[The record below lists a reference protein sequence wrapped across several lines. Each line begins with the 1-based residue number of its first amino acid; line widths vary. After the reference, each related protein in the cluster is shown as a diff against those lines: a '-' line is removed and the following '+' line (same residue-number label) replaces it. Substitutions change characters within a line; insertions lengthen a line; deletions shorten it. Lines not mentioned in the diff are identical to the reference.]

1 MRRMTLLIGGGVVVL
16 GAAAA
21 VGAYAALQYQDR
33 SKLEG
38 IGKTRFRSE
47 RPVLRLLTTHPG
59 NLDTLRVTVD
69 GKDLSSFASTDD
81 RGVVVQG
88 ASIGDGWHKVQIKA
102 SSGGIFGNTFERR
115 FPIVIDT
122 HRPKLALT
130 DRQVYRTG
138 LTLAGRTEKGATVL
152 VRWKGGELTKKA
164 PTGQFSIDPGL
175 ADGRYALRITA
186 RDPVGNVSRVRWQR
200 IVLDSKPPT
209 VDLSSVPTILEQAT
223 TELTG
228 SVEDLTPSTLSA
240 TLDGQS
246 IALRGPDGQQLRFAP
261 KGATRWSVPLQN
273 LTEGVHDLTLTAKDA
288 AQNQV
293 QVERHFTVDSTE
305 KLLPG
310 LTLTI
315 GARGKDV
322 AQLERRL
329 ASEGLWKGKATR
341 FYNLRT
347 AAAVKLYQKKHA
359 MPQTGIANP
368 AVIEATK
375 GHIVVKLHL
384 FKVFVF
390 RDGKRIF
397 SAPIA
402 IGMPGHETPTGSF
415 NVIAKIKDPT
425 WVPPNSPWA
434 AGLEPVP
441 PGLSNPL
448 GTRWIGTS
456 APAIGFHMTPMD
468 YSVGHAASHGC
479 MRMHQADVEKM
490 YDLVDVGETVEI
502 QA

>member
-1 MRRMTLLIGGGVVVL
+1 
-16 GAAAA
+16 
-21 VGAYAALQYQDR
+21 
-33 SKLEG
+33 
-38 IGKTRFRSE
+38 
-47 RPVLRLLTTHPG
+47 
-59 NLDTLRVTVD
+59 
-69 GKDLSSFASTDD
+69 
-81 RGVVVQG
+81 
-88 ASIGDGWHKVQIKA
+88 
-102 SSGGIFGNTFERR
+102 
-115 FPIVIDT
+115 
-122 HRPKLALT
+122 
-130 DRQVYRTG
+130 
-138 LTLAGRTEKGATVL
+138 VL
-152 VRWKGGELTKKA
+152 VHWKGGKLTRKA
-164 PTGQFSIDPGL
+164 PSGSFSIEPSL
-175 ADGRYALRITA
+175 PDGRYTMRITA
-186 RDPVGNVSRVRWQR
+186 RDPVGNVSRVRWQK
-200 IVLDSKPPT
+200 IVLDSQPPA
-209 VDLSSVPTILEQAT
+209 VDLSSVPAILEQAT

-228 SVEDLTPSTLSA
+228 SVEDITPSTLRA

-261 KGATRWSVPLQN
+261 KGSTRWSVPLQN
-273 LTEGVHDLTLTAKDA
+273 LSEGVHDLVLTAKDA
-288 AQNQV
+288 ALNDV
-293 QVERHFTVDSTE
+293 TVERHFTVDSTE
-305 KLLPG
+305 KLRPG
-310 LTLTI
+310 MTLTI

-329 ASEGLWKGKATR
+329 ASEGLWKGNATR

-347 AAAVKLYQKKHA
+347 AAAVKRYQARHS

-390 RDGKRIF
+390 RDGKRVF

-402 IGMPGHETPTGSF
+402 IGSPAHPTPTGSY
-415 NVIAKIKDPT
+415 NIISKIENPT

-434 AGLEPVP
+434 AGLEAVP

-468 YSVGHAASHGC
+468 YSVGHPASHGC

-490 YDLVDVGETVEI
+490 YELVELGETVEI

>member
-1 MRRMTLLIGGGVVVL
+1 MALLIGGGVVVI

-21 VGAYAALQYQDR
+21 VAAYAALQYSDR
-33 SKLEG
+33 PKAEG
-38 IGKTRFRSE
+38 IGQTRFRSE
-47 RPVLRLLTTHPG
+47 RPVLRLLATNPG
-59 NLDTLRVTVD
+59 NLGRLRVTVD
-69 GKDLSSFASTDD
+69 GQDVSSFASTDD
-81 RGVVVQG
+81 RGVVVRG
-88 ASIGDGWHKVQIKA
+88 VAVHDGWHKVQIEA
-102 SSGGIFGNTFERR
+102 AGSGLFGTRIERH
-115 FPIVIDT
+115 FPIVVDT
-122 HRPKLALT
+122 HRPKLSIADT
-130 DRQVYRTG
+130 RVYRTG
-138 LTLAGRTEKGATVL
+138 IELDGRTEKGATVL
-152 VRWKGGELTKKA
+152 VRWKDGSLTRKA
-164 PTGQFSIDPGL
+164 PAGTFSIQPGL

-186 RDPVGNVSRVRWQR
+186 RDPVGNVSRVRWQK
-200 IVLDSKPPT
+200 IVLDSKPPA
-209 VDLSSVPTILEQAT
+209 VDLSTVPTVLEQAT

-228 SVEDLTPSTLSA
+228 SVDDITPSILSA
-240 TLDGQS
+240 TLDGTS

-261 KGATRWSVPLQN
+261 TGKTIWSVPLQS
-273 LTEGVHDLTLTAKDA
+273 LAEGVHDLQLTARDA
-288 AQNQV
+288 AQNEV
-293 QVERHFTVDSTE
+293 SVERHFTVDSTE

-310 LTLTI
+310 ITLSI

-329 ASEGLWKGKATR
+329 SSEGLWKGKATR

-347 AAAVKLYQKKHA
+347 AAAVKLYQAKHS
-359 MPQTGIANP
+359 MPQTGIATP

-375 GHIVVKLHL
+375 GHIVVVKHL

-402 IGMPGHETPTGSF
+402 IGMPGHDTPEGSF

-441 PGLSNPL
+441 PGATNPL

-490 YDLVDVGETVEI
+490 YDLVDVGETVDI
-502 QA
+502 RA

>member
-1 MRRMTLLIGGGVVVL
+1 MTLLIGGGVAVL

-21 VGAYAALQYQDR
+21 VATYAALQYADR
-33 SKLEG
+33 PKLEG
-38 IGKTRFRSE
+38 IGQTRFHSE
-47 RPVLRLLTTHPG
+47 RPVLRLLATHPG
-59 NLDTLRVTVD
+59 NLDELHVTVD
-69 GKDLSSFASTDD
+69 GDDVSDFASTDH

-88 ASIGDGWHKVQIKA
+88 LAVRDGWHKVQIRA
-102 SSGGIFGNTFERR
+102 SSSGIFGTTLERR
-115 FPIVIDT
+115 FPIVVDT
-122 HRPKLALT
+122 HRPKLAIP
-130 DRQVYRTG
+130 DKQVYRTG
-138 LTLAGRTEKGATVL
+138 LELAGRTEKGATVM
-152 VRWKGGELTKKA
+152 VRWQGGKLTEKA
-164 PTGQFSIDPGL
+164 PTGAFSIEPSL
-175 ADGRYALRITA
+175 PDGRYTLRITA
-186 RDPVGNVSRVRWQR
+186 RDPVGNVSRVRWQK
-200 IVLDSKPPT
+200 IVLDTEAPA
-209 VDLSSVPTILEQAT
+209 VDLSSVPPVLEQST

-228 SVEDLTPSTLSA
+228 SVDDITPSTLSA
-240 TLDGQS
+240 TLDGRS
-246 IALRGPDGQQLRFAP
+246 IALRGQDGQQLRFAP
-261 KGATRWSVPLQN
+261 KGTTRWSVPLQN
-273 LTEGVHDLTLTAKDA
+273 LAEGVHDLTLTARDA

-293 QVERHFTVDSTE
+293 DVERHFTVDSTE
-305 KLLPG
+305 KLRPG
-310 LTLTI
+310 MTLTI

-329 ASEGLWKGKATR
+329 SSEGFWKGKATR

-347 AAAVKLYQKKHA
+347 AAAVKLYQAKHE
-359 MPQTGIANP
+359 MPQTGIATP

-390 RDGKRIF
+390 RDGKRVF

-402 IGMPGHETPTGSF
+402 IGAPGHPTPMGSF
-415 NVIAKIKDPT
+415 NVISKIENPT

-468 YSVGHAASHGC
+468 WSVGHAASHGC
-479 MRMHQADVEKM
+479 MRMHRADVEKM
-490 YDLVDVGETVEI
+490 YELVDVGETVDI

>member
-1 MRRMTLLIGGGVVVL
+1 MTLLIGGGVVIL

-21 VGAYAALQYQDR
+21 GGAFAALQYQDR

-38 IGKTRFRSE
+38 IGLTRFHSE
-47 RPVLRLLTTHPG
+47 RPVLRLLATHPG
-59 NLDTLRVTVD
+59 NLGKLRVTVD
-69 GKDLSSFASTDD
+69 GQDISSFASTDD
-81 RGVVVQG
+81 RGVVVEG
-88 ASIGDGWHKVQIKA
+88 ASIRDGWHKVKMQA
-102 SSGGIFGNTFERR
+102 TSSGIFGTTIERQ

-122 HRPKLALT
+122 HRPKLALADT
-130 DRQVYRTG
+130 EIYRTG
-138 LTLAGRTEKGATVL
+138 LTLAGSTEKGATVL

-164 PTGQFSIDPGL
+164 PTGQFSIVPGL
-175 ADGRYALRITA
+175 PDGRYALRITA

-200 IVLDSKPPT
+200 IVLDSKAPA

-228 SVEDLTPSTLSA
+228 SVDDISPSTLRA

-246 IALRGPDGQQLRFAP
+246 IALRGADGQQLRFAP
-261 KGATRWSVPLQN
+261 KGATSWSVPLQN
-273 LTEGVHDLTLTAKDA
+273 LSEGVHDLTLTAKDA
-288 AQNQV
+288 AQNQA

-305 KLLPG
+305 KLRPG
-310 LTLTI
+310 ITLAI

-347 AAAVKLYQKKHA
+347 AAAVKAYQAKHS
-359 MPQTGIANP
+359 MPQSGIASP

-375 GHIVVKLHL
+375 GHIVVVKHL

-390 RDGKRIF
+390 KDGKRIF

-402 IGMPGHETPTGSF
+402 IGMPGHETPTGNF
-415 NVIAKIKDPT
+415 NVIAKIENPT

-468 YSVGHAASHGC
+468 YSVGYAASHGC

-490 YDLVDVGETVEI
+490 FELVDVGETVEI
-502 QA
+502 KA

>member
-1 MRRMTLLIGGGVVVL
+1 MTLVIAGSVAVL
-16 GAAAA
+16 GVAAA
-21 VGAYAALQYQDR
+21 VGTYAALQYQDR
-33 SKLEG
+33 TRIEG
-38 IGKTRFRSE
+38 IGLTHFRSE
-47 RPVLRLLTTHPG
+47 RPVLRLLATHPG
-59 NLDTLRVTVD
+59 NLGSLRVTVD
-69 GKDLSSFASTDD
+69 GTDVSDFASTDE

-88 ASIGDGWHKVQIKA
+88 ASIRDGRHTVQIRA
-102 SSGGIFGNTFERR
+102 SSSGIFGRTFVRR
-115 FPIVIDT
+115 FPIMIDT
-122 HRPKLALT
+122 QRPKLAIADT
-130 DRQVYRTG
+130 QVYRTA
-138 LTLAGRTEKGATVL
+138 LTLAGSTEKGATVQ
-152 VRWKGGELTKKA
+152 VRWKGGALTRTT
-164 PTGQFSIDPGL
+164 PTGQFSIDPAL
-175 ADGRYALRITA
+175 PDGRYALRITA
-186 RDPVGNVSRVRWQR
+186 RDPVGNVSRVRWQK
-200 IVLDSKPPT
+200 IVLDSKPPA
-209 VDLSSVPTILEQAT
+209 VDLSALPSILQQST
-223 TELTG
+223 TELAG
-228 SVEDLTPSTLSA
+228 SVDDISPSTLSA
-240 TLDGQS
+240 TLDGQA
-246 IALRGPDGQQLRFAP
+246 IALRGSDGQQLRFAP
-261 KGATRWSVPLQN
+261 RGASRWSVPLQN
-273 LTEGVHDLTLTAKDA
+273 LSEGVHDLTLTARDA

-305 KLLPG
+305 KLRPG
-310 LTLTI
+310 ITLTI

-329 ASEGLWKGKATR
+329 SSEGLWKGKATR

-347 AAAVKLYQKKHA
+347 AAAVKHYQKKHA

-375 GHIVVKLHL
+375 GHIVVIKHL

-390 RDGKRIF
+390 RDGKRVF

-402 IGMPGHETPTGSF
+402 IGMPAHETPTGSF
-415 NVIAKIKDPT
+415 NVISKIKNPS

-490 YDLVDVGETVEI
+490 FDLVDVGETVEI

>member
-1 MRRMTLLIGGGVVVL
+1 VL
-16 GAAAA
+16 GIAAAA
-21 VGAYAALQYQDR
+21 GVYAALQYQHR
-33 SKLEG
+33 TKAEG
-38 IGKTRFRSE
+38 VGQTRFRSE
-47 RPVLRLLTTHPG
+47 RPVLRLLASNPG
-59 NLDTLRVTVD
+59 NLGNLHVTVD
-69 GKDLSSFASTDD
+69 GQDLSSFASIDD
-81 RGVVVQG
+81 RGIVVRG
-88 ASIGDGWHKVQIKA
+88 ASLRDGRHTVLIRA
-102 SSGGIFGNTFERR
+102 TSSGIFGSTIERR
-115 FPIVIDT
+115 FPIMIDT
-122 HRPKLALT
+122 RRPTLSIADT
-130 DRQVYRTG
+130 RVYRTR
-138 LTLAGRTEKGATVL
+138 LTLAGSTEKGATVL
-152 VRWKGGELTKKA
+152 VRWKGGRLTRTA
-164 PTGQFSIDPGL
+164 PSGRFSIDPGL
-175 ADGRYALRITA
+175 PDGRYALRVTA
-186 RDPVGNVSRVRWQR
+186 RDAVGNVSRVRWQKV
-200 IVLDSKPPT
+200 VLDSTAPA
-209 VDLSSVPTILEQAT
+209 VDLSSVPTVLTQAT
-223 TELTG
+223 TELSG
-228 SVEDLTPSTLSA
+228 SVDDSTPSVLSA
-240 TLDGQS
+240 TLDGRS

-273 LTEGVHDLTLTAKDA
+273 LGEGVHDLTLTAKDA
-288 AQNQV
+288 AHNQV

-310 LTLTI
+310 ITLSI

-347 AAAVKLYQKKHA
+347 AAAVKRYQARHS
-359 MPQTGIANP
+359 MPQTGIASP
-368 AVIEATK
+368 AVIEATR

-384 FKVFVF
+384 FRVFVF
-390 RDGKRIF
+390 RDGKRVF
-397 SAPIA
+397 DAPIA
-402 IGMPGHETPTGSF
+402 IGMPGHETPTGNF

-441 PGLSNPL
+441 PGASNPL

-479 MRMHQADVEKM
+479 MRMHQTDVEKM